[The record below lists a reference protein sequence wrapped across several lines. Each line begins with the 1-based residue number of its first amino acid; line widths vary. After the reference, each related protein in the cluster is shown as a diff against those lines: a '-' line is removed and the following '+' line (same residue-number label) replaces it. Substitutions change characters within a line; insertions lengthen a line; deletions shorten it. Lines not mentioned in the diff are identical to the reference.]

1 MRTPYQPMGVSG
13 AERSELGRDA
23 PSGSASLK
31 QVQADPGAWALLPD
45 DLSREVYCVLGMPID
60 AVDMK
65 TVLHRMHIAA
75 RGKVPFLLSTPN
87 LHFLVRGLRDAP
99 FRNSLTLSDL
109 CTADGAPIVWIARLL
124 GIPLK
129 ERVAGSDMFDR
140 LGAAPASER
149 MGVFF
154 FGGGEGAAEAACRA
168 ANSRIG
174 VRGVGSLY
182 PGYGSLEDLSSDRFI
197 EAINASGAQFLVVAL
212 GAEKGQAWLARN
224 HDRLQVPVR
233 AHLGATVNFQA
244 GGLKRAPSIVRRAGL
259 EWLWRI
265 KEEPHLWRRYW
276 TDGCIFLRL
285 LLTRVLP
292 LAIHTWRHRIA
303 FGDHCPFRIQTV
315 QGDPFVVLRLTGHA
329 TANNIARAI
338 VHFRNGV
345 NLSRNRLVVDLSRL
359 EFVDTRFLGLLLM
372 VSKQLNARGTE
383 LQLVGAS
390 RRIEKLF
397 RLNELG
403 HLLADDREDIPASEC
418 IQAVEAS

>member
-1 MRTPYQPMGVSG
+1 MGVGG
-13 AERSELGRDA
+13 AERSGSGRDA
-23 PSGSASLK
+23 LSGAASLK
-31 QVQADPGAWALLPD
+31 QVPADPGAWALLPD
-45 DLSREVYCVLGMPID
+45 DLSRQVYCVLGMPID

-65 TVLHRMHIAA
+65 TVLRRVRIAA
-75 RGKVPFLLSTPN
+75 GGKAPFLVSTPN

-99 FRNSLTLSDL
+99 FRSSLMLSDL
-109 CTADGAPIVWIARLL
+109 CTPDGAPIVWIARLL

-129 ERVAGSDMFDR
+129 ERVAGSDMFEC
-140 LGAAPASER
+140 LAATPLRKR

-154 FGGGEGAAEAACRA
+154 FGGGNGAAEAACRA

-174 VRGVGSLY
+174 VRGVGSVY
-182 PGYGSLEDLSSDRFI
+182 PGYASLEDLSSDRFI
-197 EAINASGAQFLVVAL
+197 ETINASGAQFLVVAL

-224 HDRLQVPVR
+224 HHRLQVPVR

-244 GGLKRAPSIVRRAGL
+244 GGLKRAPSILRRAGL

-276 TDGCIFLRL
+276 ADGCIFLRL

-292 LAIHTWRHRIA
+292 LAIRTWRHRIE
-303 FGDHCPFRIQTV
+303 FGDDCPFRIETV
-315 QGDPFVVLRLTGHA
+315 QGDPFVVLRLSGHA
-329 TANNIARAI
+329 TEGNIARAI

-359 EFVDTRFLGLLLM
+359 EFVDPRFLGLLL
-372 VSKQLNARGTE
+372 VVGKELNARGTE
-383 LQLVGAS
+383 LELVGAS
-390 RRIEKLF
+390 RRIQKLF

-403 HLLADDREDIPASEC
+403 HLLAGDGEDVPVSESV
-418 IQAVEAS
+418 QTVEAT